1 MYLYLRT
8 RLLLLLGGDA
18 NHVEDEQKEIV
29 DPAQPYQRCH
39 RTKVPSAQAAQ
50 LVLAAEPQPGHCE
63 EEEARRRDAITRTT
77 SRASVWIR
85 EKSK

>member
-39 RTKVPSAQAAQ
+39 RTKVPSAPAAQ

-85 EKSK
+85 GKSK